1 VPATRARIGVC
12 DRIFTRIGA
21 HDDLSGG
28 MSTFMVEMAETALIL
43 RQATSRSLVILDEIG
58 RGTSTYDGLSIAQS
72 VVEHIHDSP
81 NLGCRTLFATHFHEL
96 TTLAASLPR
105 VRNARVEVVE
115 EGGAV
120 TFLHRIMP
128 GGADR
133 SYGIH
138 VAKLAGVPASV
149 LVRAR
154 GLLADLEQSRPL
166 AGRTEGGAGQLW
178 LDIAPPADHPVV
190 SELAELDIDQLSPI
204 AALNKLAELRERAAT

>member
-1 VPATRARIGVC
+1 
-12 DRIFTRIGA
+12 
-21 HDDLSGG
+21 
-28 MSTFMVEMAETALIL
+28 M
-43 RQATSRSLVILDEIG
+43 
-58 RGTSTYDGLSIAQS
+58 
-72 VVEHIHDSP
+72 
-81 NLGCRTLFATHFHEL
+81 
-96 TTLAASLPR
+96 
-105 VRNARVEVVE
+105 
-115 EGGAV
+115 